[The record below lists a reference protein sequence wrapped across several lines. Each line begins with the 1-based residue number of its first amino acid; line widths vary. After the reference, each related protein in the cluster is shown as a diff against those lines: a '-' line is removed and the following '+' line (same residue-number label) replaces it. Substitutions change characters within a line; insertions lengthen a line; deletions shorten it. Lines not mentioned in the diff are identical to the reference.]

1 MTPNRQMKTTPPGN
15 CLMNHRI
22 LRIKNKLFRLSF
34 QIFRSPRG
42 NLSLLSMRKV
52 RVWKVWI
59 ARLVMR
65 FIRRKIIIMIRR
77 DLEIF
82 KMALFLMGV
91 CQTLIVC
98 FTKLIVYQFNSKI
111 HFNPLALRKILK
123 KLQKS
128 LPSGS

>member
-1 MTPNRQMKTTPPGN
+1 MTLNRQTKTTPHGN

-42 NLSLLSMRKV
+42 NLSLLSTRKV

-59 ARLVMR
+59 ARLVTS

-91 CQTLIVC
+91 CQILIV
-98 FTKLIVYQFNSKI
+98 KI
-111 HFNPLALRKILK
+111 ILLHFNLLIKLFKRNIKIIFK
-123 KLQKS
+123 YK
-128 LPSGS
+128 